1 MHSDGR
7 ILKYLTHNFP
17 EGTKLR
23 KCALAEN
30 GKSGNYDSKTGEIM
44 SF

>member
-23 KCALAEN
+23 KCALAKN
-30 GKSGNYDSKTGEIM
+30 GKSRNYDSKTGEIV